1 MSLKCRSKLGDI
13 IKKIFKH
20 LAIILGTI
28 ILLLGIY
35 FLIVFS
41 GMTDTFNA
49 VSVVFLVIIPLIT
62 YSFYKKKK
70 LRGFYF
76 IVLSILLI
84 VVIDTSS
91 KVNIKLYGAESLV
104 MSLEERVN
112 IMWTEDELSDEEKE
126 VRDYNNQ
133 KEYGISKLS
142 SYEIVE
148 KKGNKI
154 YYYNDTKENI
164 KTVELIEEALS
175 ENSDKIEK
183 IFNYSTPSEVHIVVR
198 YDGSSGDV
206 AYVNGVNILTI
217 KPFNENLYSK
227 EYFTNTILH
236 EYAHVITLEKIVQF
250 GGFGFGDM
258 PTWFAEGLGT
268 WVAVNIG
275 TEQIDEEGLYK
286 IDLVSEEYGITK
298 SQVSNY
304 YGSCYKV
311 VNEIIKEV
319 GLEGIER
326 CIELWA
332 KESSEDALKVVTGKI
347 LEDYYYIFD

>member
-1 MSLKCRSKLGDI
+1 
-13 IKKIFKH
+13 
-20 LAIILGTI
+20 
-28 ILLLGIY
+28 
-35 FLIVFS
+35 
-41 GMTDTFNA
+41 
-49 VSVVFLVIIPLIT
+49 
-62 YSFYKKKK
+62 
-70 LRGFYF
+70 
-76 IVLSILLI
+76 
-84 VVIDTSS
+84 
-91 KVNIKLYGAESLV
+91 

-112 IMWTEDELSDEEKE
+112 SIMTEDELSDEEKK
-126 VRDYNNQ
+126 VRRYNNEKQ
-133 KEYGISKLS
+133 YGISKLS

-164 KTVELIEEALS
+164 KTMELIEEILS

-183 IFNYSTPSEVHIVVR
+183 IFNCNTPSEFHIEIR
-198 YDGSSGDV
+198 YDSKSDNVGE
-206 AYVNGVNILTI
+206 VNGHNILTI
-217 KPFNENLYSK
+217 TPFNENLYSK

-258 PTWFAEGLGT
+258 PTWFSEGLGT

-275 TEQIDEEGLYK
+275 TEEIDEEGLYK

-311 VNEIIKEV
+311 VDEIIKEV
-319 GLEGIER
+319 GLEGIEK

-332 KESSEDALKVVTGKI
+332 KEGSEDALKVVTGKT